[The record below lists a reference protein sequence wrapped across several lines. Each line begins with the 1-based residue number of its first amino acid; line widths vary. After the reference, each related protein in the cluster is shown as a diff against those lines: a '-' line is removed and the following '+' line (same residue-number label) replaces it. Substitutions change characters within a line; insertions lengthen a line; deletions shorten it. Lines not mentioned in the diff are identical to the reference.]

1 MLLSLSNTLFS
12 FLVPAP
18 SPASRPGLVR
28 FLPPVL
34 LASCGEPSEESP
46 ACSELSL
53 SSVTLVVWV
62 CFHATIRVHCYSLCL
77 CSRHIVPSS
86 PVSSGFPPV
95 SNSSPR
101 GTPSRRYFRYFE
113 FRPSLHCFRKMMLE
127 FTFYLAR
134 SQHSSLARSL
144 CLVYLW
150 PHVLAKNNSWK
161 SIVSANPRFDL
172 VPSESMDLAYLAR
185 ALLAVSDLLISN
197 HLLVCLDLTREE

>member
-1 MLLSLSNTLFS
+1 MQNYRMLLSLSNTLFS

-53 SSVTLVVWV
+53 SSTTLVVWV

-86 PVSSGFPPV
+86 TVLSDPVLNP
-95 SNSSPR
+95 SPR
-101 GTPSRRYFRYFE
+101 GTWLPCYFSYFRYFE
-113 FRPSLHCFRKMMLE
+113 FRPSRHCFSHFLHPVLNIPPS
-127 FTFYLAR
+127 LAL
-134 SQHSSLARSL
+134 SSLSTASRS
-144 CLVYLW
+144 
-150 PHVLAKNNSWK
+150 
-161 SIVSANPRFDL
+161 R
-172 VPSESMDLAYLAR
+172 
-185 ALLAVSDLLISN
+185 
-197 HLLVCLDLTREE
+197 